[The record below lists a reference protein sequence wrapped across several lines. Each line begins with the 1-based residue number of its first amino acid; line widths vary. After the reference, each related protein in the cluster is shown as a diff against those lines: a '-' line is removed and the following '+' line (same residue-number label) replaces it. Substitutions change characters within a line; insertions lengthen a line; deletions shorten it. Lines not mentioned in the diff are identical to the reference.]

1 MRVKFVLIIKYEAIP
16 DMEIRTIFFNF
27 KWQFIFNFVLIVL
40 ESIIDLL
47 FPLFIGF
54 AIDGAINGSQIEA
67 IQLGVLGFVA
77 ILIGGGRRYFD
88 SRFYAKV
95 YQKIGTKI
103 LSKMKTDQPSIK
115 TARLGM
121 IREAIEFMENSLPE
135 LIANIIGIFGVIFII
150 ASLNLSVFFGS
161 LIATFLVFSIYLLTS
176 KKTIRLNSSYNDELE
191 KQVDIITTNDQYQL
205 AIHLKNTM
213 KWNVKLSDL
222 EVFNF
227 SISWVILIGFL
238 LLSIWLST
246 VTGVME
252 YGALVSLIMYVFQY
266 IGAIIS
272 LPIFYQNW
280 LRFKEIKERLIGI

>member
-1 MRVKFVLIIKYEAIP
+1 
-16 DMEIRTIFFNF
+16 MEIRAIFFDF
-27 KWQFIFNFVLIVL
+27 KWQFMLNFCLIIW

-54 AIDGAINGSQIEA
+54 AIDGAIKGSQVGVV
-67 IQLGVLGFVA
+67 QLGVLWLMA

-88 SRFYAKV
+88 SRFYAKI

-103 LSKMKTDQPSIK
+103 LSKMKTDQPSVK

-121 IREAIEFMENSLPE
+121 INEAIEFMENALPE
-135 LIANIIGIFGVIFII
+135 LIANIIGIFGVVFII
-150 ASLNLSVFFGS
+150 ASLNLHVFIGS
-161 LIATFLVFSIYLLTS
+161 LIATFLVFSIYFLSS

-191 KQVDIITTNDQYQL
+191 KQVAIITTNDQDQL
-205 AIHLKNTM
+205 AIHLKNMM

-227 SISWVILIGFL
+227 SISWIILIGFL
-238 LLSIWLST
+238 VMSIWLST
-246 VTGVME
+246 VTGVIE
-252 YGALVSLIMYVFQY
+252 YGALISLIMYVFQY
-266 IGAIIS
+266 IGAIIG

-280 LRFKEIKERLIGI
+280 LRFKEIKERLTVI